1 MGVDVS
7 HIIKHNFHELD
18 NRLATELF
26 VKSTMDRLIKNLQIQ
41 AEEDSWELNFDEDE
55 ITFRL
60 PVYDVEFNLHDGF
73 WQIESYYHYCQIVMG
88 VVNSTVSSLFSVRL

>member
-18 NRLATELF
+18 NRLATEQF

-60 PVYDVEFNLHDGF
+60 PRV
-73 WQIESYYHYCQIVMG
+73 
-88 VVNSTVSSLFSVRL
+88 